1 MAGSEPQTPSE
12 SSETPISIRMPVNV
26 RSAAL
31 TAILVLAT
39 IIILQYA
46 QQVLIPIVLAV
57 LISYMLAPVVT
68 FLARLRVP
76 RVLGAMLAV
85 VLFVTGLG
93 LATWSVTDDA
103 IRLVED
109 LPRAARQVRDTIR
122 QQRLGADESTL
133 QKVQEAATELEKTAA
148 EAAPSPRPQSGVQRV
163 QVVQPTFRAADYF
176 WWGSMGVIGFASELT
191 MILFLA
197 YFLTAS
203 GDLYKRKLV
212 KIAGDTL
219 SRKRVTVQILDDI
232 NRQIESFL
240 IMLLATS
247 ALVAALTA
255 ATLWWLGLR
264 EWLFWGITAGIL
276 NTIPYFGPVIV
287 SGSLF
292 VIGYLQFGSIVPSL
306 YVAGA
311 AAVITSLEG
320 WLLAPVLM
328 GRAARMNPVAVF
340 VGLLFWGWVWE
351 AWGVILAVPMM
362 MMLKAVCDRVEDL
375 KPVAELIGE

>member
-1 MAGSEPQTPSE
+1 MAGSEPKTAEEPE
-12 SSETPISIRMPVNV
+12 PPIASATRVNI

-31 TAILVLAT
+31 TALLVLAT
-39 IIILQYA
+39 VIILQYA

-57 LISYMLAPVVT
+57 LISYMLAPVVS
-68 FLARLRVP
+68 FLERLYIP
-76 RVLGAMLAV
+76 RVVGSLLAV
-85 VLFVTGLG
+85 VLFVAGLG
-93 LATWSVTDDA
+93 IAVWSVTDDA

-122 QQRLGADESTL
+122 QQRVGSDESTL
-133 QKVQEAATELEKTAA
+133 HKVQEAATELEKTAV
-148 EAAPSPRPQSGVQRV
+148 EASLAPRAQTGVQRV
-163 QVVQPTFRAADYF
+163 QVVQPTFRAADYL
-176 WWGSMGVIGFASELT
+176 WWGSMGIVGFASEAT
-191 MILFLA
+191 MILFLS

-219 SRKRVTVQILDDI
+219 TQKKVTVQILDEI
-232 NRQIESFL
+232 NRQIENFL
-240 IMLLATS
+240 ITLFATS

-255 ATLWWLGLR
+255 TALWWLGLR
-264 EWLFWGITAGIL
+264 EWLFWGIVSGVL

-287 SGSLF
+287 SGALF
-292 VIGYLQFGSIVPSL
+292 VVGYLQFGALVPSF

-340 VGLLFWGWVWE
+340 VGLLFWGFVWE